1 MSHIHE
7 RNQLKSLAIC
17 VLTISDTR
25 TEVTDKSGDVI
36 RQRIV
41 AGGHQIVEARI
52 CKDDKE
58 EIQEVLD
65 RWLDD
70 SNIHAII
77 TTGGTGIGFRDI
89 TIETVTPY
97 FTKSLEGF
105 GELFRF
111 LSYTEDVGSKALLS
125 RATAGAI
132 REKILFALPGSSKAV
147 KLAMDK
153 LILPEMHHIVHELTK
168 HLND

>member
-1 MSHIHE
+1 MSHLSE
-7 RNQLKSLAIC
+7 KDRQKSLAVC

-25 TEVTDKSGDVI
+25 TEATDKSGDVV
-36 RQRIV
+36 RKMLET
-41 AGGHQIVEARI
+41 AGHQVVDSRI
-52 CKDDKE
+52 CRDDKK
-58 EIQEVLD
+58 EIKNVLD
-65 RWLDD
+65 QWLDEPD
-70 SNIHAII
+70 VQAII
-77 TTGGTGIGFRDI
+77 TTGGTGIGFRDV

-105 GELFRF
+105 GELFRL

-147 KLAMDK
+147 ELAMEK
-153 LILPEMHHIVHELTK
+153 LIVPELHHIVRELTK